1 MNLVKSKKKEHL
13 RVTAFGDT
21 TKNIQYYIIKTLKI
35 ETSLEHEENPNHI
48 MKKKLGRQRHTLV
61 RQNSSGLLKCENR
74 HDID

>member
-1 MNLVKSKKKEHL
+1 MEVSPFFSIAAVKRLRHKGFPMNLVKSKKKEHL

-48 MKKKLGRQRHTLV
+48 MKKTR
-61 RQNSSGLLKCENR
+61 
-74 HDID
+74 